1 LRRGPAAAAQQAARG
16 LQRASLPT
24 AGDRSDRKLAVD
36 GEQGRVHPN
45 LEVVMRPPSYEFK
58 AARHRYMVSEP
69 GEGLVL
75 ADVGR
80 IV

>member
-1 LRRGPAAAAQQAARG
+1 
-16 LQRASLPT
+16 
-24 AGDRSDRKLAVD
+24 VD

-45 LEVVMRPPSYEFK
+45 LEVVMRPPSYESK

-80 IV
+80 VV